1 MTLGTGA
8 LSLPFVLGDTPMII
22 FMLIIAGIGTREL
35 TLRRSL
41 NIFELRA
48 ANKLAFNQLILG
60 AAIGTYAIV
69 KLMSPA
75 ATTLVES
82 AMQSDP
88 NLAGTPEVAGMMS
101 DMIELEKMVNK
112 LIYIAMIPI
121 AIIVQGSTALYYH
134 LKGRKL
140 NALLNNT
147 PGWIIKVLL
156 TTR

>member
-8 LSLPFVLGDTPMII
+8 LSIPFVLSDTPMMI
-22 FMLIIAGIGTREL
+22 FMLIIVGIGTREL

-41 NIFELRA
+41 NAFELRA

-60 AAIGTYAIV
+60 TAIGIYAVV

-88 NLAGTPEVAGMMS
+88 SLAGTPEVAGMMS
-101 DMIELEKMVNK
+101 DMVELEKMVNK

-147 PGWIIKVLL
+147 PGWVIKVLL